1 MQLTAND
8 MRYIITEAAQRLL
21 EGVEWSR
28 GYGRGGGLPGKSR
41 TMNMHINQSFCAHLN
56 SLLQTNF
63 SYYISN

>member
-41 TMNMHINQSFCAHLN
+41 TMNMHINFHN
-56 SLLQTNF
+56 IF
-63 SYYISN
+63 SHFIFIRESREI